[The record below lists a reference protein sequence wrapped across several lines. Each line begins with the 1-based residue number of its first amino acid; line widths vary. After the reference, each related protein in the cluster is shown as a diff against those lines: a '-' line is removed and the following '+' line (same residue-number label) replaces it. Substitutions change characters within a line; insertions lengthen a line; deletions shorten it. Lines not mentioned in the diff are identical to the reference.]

1 MNQNSSD
8 MTLINLIKSSRSIGI
23 QRSKNHQNRMQIS
36 SDRVGLNSGR
46 WIALDR
52 GNLAANRASGV
63 LITAGSV
70 LDRRIIAWI
79 ERCRPMVIRVMF
91 VSE

>member
-1 MNQNSSD
+1 
-8 MTLINLIKSSRSIGI
+8 MTLINLIKFSSSTRI

-52 GNLAANRASGV
+52 GNLTANHALES
-63 LITAGSV
+63 LIAIRSF
-70 LDRRIIAWI
+70 LDRWIVAWI
-79 ERCRPMVIRVMF
+79 ERFHPMVIRVMS
-91 VSE
+91 VAE

>member
-1 MNQNSSD
+1 
-8 MTLINLIKSSRSIGI
+8 
-23 QRSKNHQNRMQIS
+23 MQIS

-52 GNLAANRASGV
+52 GNLAANHASGV
-63 LITAGSV
+63 LIAVDSI
-70 LDRRIIAWI
+70 LDRRIITWI
-79 ERCRPMVIRVMF
+79 ERCHSMVIRVMF

>member
-1 MNQNSSD
+1 
-8 MTLINLIKSSRSIGI
+8 MTLINLIKSSRSIEI

-36 SDRVGLNSGR
+36 SNRVGLNSGR

-52 GNLAANRASGV
+52 GNLAANHASGV

-70 LDRRIIAWI
+70 LDRQIFIT
-79 ERCRPMVIRVMF
+79 
-91 VSE
+91 

>member
-1 MNQNSSD
+1 
-8 MTLINLIKSSRSIGI
+8 MTLLNLIKSSRSTEI

-52 GNLAANRASGV
+52 GNLAANHALES
-63 LITAGSV
+63 LIAVGSF
-70 LDRRIIAWI
+70 LDRRIVAWI
-79 ERCRPMVIRVMF
+79 ERCHPMVIRVMS
-91 VSE
+91 VAK